1 MGPRLLSFSPVD
13 RNFLIA
19 ETPQRQD
26 DGGGWALPGEE
37 IKDHVFLIL
46 KVKETVPTTH
56 AQKGSLKVKREGV
69 LPHSK

>member
-26 DGGGWALPGEE
+26 DGGGLGPASEE
-37 IKDHVFLIL
+37 IKRPTYSSFSKSRRPSNYTCAEGLPEGQ
-46 KVKETVPTTH
+46 KEGAT
-56 AQKGSLKVKREGV
+56 
-69 LPHSK
+69 HSK

>member
-1 MGPRLLSFSPVD
+1 MGSRLLSFSPVD

-26 DGGGWALPGEE
+26 DGGGWALPREE
-37 IKDHVFLIL
+37 IKDHIFLIL

-56 AQKGSLKVKREGV
+56 AQEGSLKVKREGDV
-69 LPHSK
+69 NYP